1 MTKRTRYFMAGGAA
15 VMVAAVGTGL
25 VAYYEGG
32 FPSVLASRQA
42 PSELNYVPADAA
54 IVAYAN
60 VRQIMDSDTRQR
72 LKQAMPPQSG
82 QQEFQQETGID
93 IERDINY
100 VVAAVTDTASTN
112 PGGLVIARGS
122 FNTGQ
127 LEALVTSHGGV
138 AEQYKNKRL
147 VTVSEQHIADPDV
160 QQMMKHPGHHAITLA
175 VLEPGL
181 IAIGP
186 EQTIKS
192 AIDAEMS
199 AQSITSNAQ
208 MMQLVSDIE
217 GGNNAW
223 AVGRLDAINQSE
235 IPAQVRAHLPPVK
248 TFAVMAHIDGGIT
261 GTLRADANDD
271 QSAENLRQ
279 IVNGFLAFGR
289 LQAQNDPRAAALMQT
304 LQLSGSG
311 KTVALSFMVP
321 AEMLNMLPK
330 HIKMNGT
337 DEGQPRR

>member
-32 FPSVLASRQA
+32 FPSVFASRQA

-60 VRQIMDSDTRQR
+60 VREIMDSQTRQR

-82 QQEFQQETGID
+82 QKEFEEQTGID

-100 VVAAVTDTASTN
+100 VVAAVTDTMPAK
-112 PGGLVIARGS
+112 PGALVIARGN
-122 FNTGQ
+122 FNQGQ
-127 LEALVTSHGGV
+127 LEGLVASHGGV
-138 AEQYKNKRL
+138 AENYHNKRL
-147 VTVSEQHIADPDV
+147 VTVSGVHTDMGQTAPHG
-160 QQMMKHPGHHAITLA
+160 GHQAITLA
-175 VLEPGL
+175 FLEPGL
-181 IAIGP
+181 LGIGP
-186 EQTIKS
+186 EETIKS

-199 AQSITSNAQ
+199 AHSITSNAD
-208 MMQLVSDIE
+208 MMQLVSDID

-223 AVGRLDAINQSE
+223 AVGRFDAINQSD
-235 IPAQVRAHLPPVK
+235 IPVQVRSHIPPVK

-261 GTLRADANDD
+261 GTVRADANDD

-289 LQAQNDPRAAALMQT
+289 MQAQNDPKAAAVMQT
-304 LQLSGSG
+304 LQLSGTG
-311 KTVALSFMVP
+311 KTVALSFTIP
-321 AEMLNMLPK
+321 SDMLDMLPR
-330 HIKMNGT
+330 HATGIGA
-337 DEGQPRR
+337 QPRK